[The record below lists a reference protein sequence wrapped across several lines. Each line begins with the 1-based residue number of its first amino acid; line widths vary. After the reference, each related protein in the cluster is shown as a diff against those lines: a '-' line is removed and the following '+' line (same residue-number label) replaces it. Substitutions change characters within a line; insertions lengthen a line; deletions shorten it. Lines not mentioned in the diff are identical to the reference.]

1 MNRKQEL
8 HVSCPVTI
16 PLYVMH
22 VDLWDPSTDISNNSA
37 VRHLLNAMCGLTQ
50 VVVPT
55 ITTEKKSE
63 HLAKLFMEAV
73 VILFVM
79 VAIIVVNY
87 GSWFKSVFKYMCTA
101 LGII

>member
-1 MNRKQEL
+1 MCDL
-8 HVSCPVTI
+8 THFVVS
-16 PLYVMH
+16 
-22 VDLWDPSTDISNNSA
+22 
-37 VRHLLNAMCGLTQ
+37 
-50 VVVPT
+50 T
-55 ITTEKKSE
+55 ITTEAHAE

-101 LGII
+101 MGII